1 MSAANLVAEITAWL
15 EPIAG
20 GWRFLFSPSF
30 RARTREAW
38 RHERI
43 GFVIWEVFWGV
54 AGILVSLAIACILVA
69 LAWPASL
76 E

>member
-1 MSAANLVAEITAWL
+1 MSAASLVAEITAWL

-30 RARTREAW
+30 RVRTRESW

-43 GFVIWEVFWGV
+43 GYVIWDVFWGV
-54 AGILVSLAIACILVA
+54 LGILVSLATACFLVA
-69 LAWPASL
+69 LTWLACVG
-76 E
+76 

>member
-43 GFVIWEVFWGV
+43 GYVIWDVFWGV
-54 AGILVSLAIACILVA
+54 LGILVSLATACFLVA
-69 LAWPASL
+69 LTWLAFVG
-76 E
+76 